1 MKDQLTRIFNAL
13 KQVETKGDSTVIMA
27 DCLRAMATAIQEIE
41 REESKNEDIKQTI

>member
-27 DCLRAMATAIQEIE
+27 DCLKGLVAVIQSIDK
-41 REESKNEDIKQTI
+41 EEDDG